1 MDISIKHIAD
11 PAAERCGCLVLPVA
25 DGGKFGAAAARLDQ
39 AAGGQLA
46 RLVKSEHFS
55 GAAGKS
61 VLLHNPSGVAA
72 QRLLLLGCGK
82 PGATDA
88 AAFRKMVMH
97 ALGAVQTTGAADLV
111 MLLDDVATNER
122 DRDWQAQQLGLL
134 AGAAGYRYTH
144 TLSRPEPGSRLKKV
158 VYSSAGCTVA
168 EKTFDD
174 AEATIS
180 WWLTD
185 WLRHRYPQIRLQ
197 PHAIVAEAGN
207 RITSGAATSH
217 YNLGLRLI
225 ERFAGADLSLECARY
240 TLIDTKRRSQAPY
253 ASFLQFTGHGDELV
267 ARGQAWLQEQL
278 VQPFSLDAMA
288 RALHTSERTLMRRF
302 RAALGD
308 TPLHTLQRL
317 RLHAARRL
325 LETSSLGLE
334 AIVEQVGYT
343 DLSAFRRLFKREFA
357 CSPSEYRR
365 ASQGEA

>member
-1 MDISIKHIAD
+1 MKTIAVLLPEHFFTSSVTGVID
-11 PAAERCGCLVLPVA
+11 LLHVANGCAGRESPPLFGWRLFSERGTAVESSAGLRFDVSGDYADAADCDAIYLPGTGYADLPDFER
-25 DGGKFGAAAARLDQ
+25 RL
-39 AAGGQLA
+39 AAGLRLA
-46 RLVKSEHFS
+46 
-55 GAAGKS
+55 A
-61 VLLHNPSGVAA
+61 
-72 QRLLLLGCGK
+72 
-82 PGATDA
+82 
-88 AAFRKMVMH
+88 
-97 ALGAVQTTGAADLV
+97 
-111 MLLDDVATNER
+111 LLDGWHGR
-122 DRDWQAQQLGLL
+122 GRLL
-134 AGAAGYRYTH
+134 AGN
-144 TLSRPEPGSRLKKV
+144 
-158 VYSSAGCTVA
+158 CTGVA
-168 EKTFDD
+168 WLAESGVLDG

-197 PHAIVAEAGN
+197 PHAILAEAGN

-267 ARGQAWLQEQL
+267 ARGQVWLQEQL

-343 DLSAFRRLFKREFA
+343 DLSAFRRLFKREFS
-357 CSPSEYRR
+357 CSPGEYRR
-365 ASQGEA
+365 ASQGEV

>member
-1 MDISIKHIAD
+1 MRRSTNALRPSAKSWLSIISRTRDIVRSA
-11 PAAERCGCLVLPVA
+11 CTVGL
-25 DGGKFGAAAARLDQ
+25 
-39 AAGGQLA
+39 
-46 RLVKSEHFS
+46 S
-55 GAAGKS
+55 GSTCAS
-61 VLLHNPSGVAA
+61 
-72 QRLLLLGCGK
+72 
-82 PGATDA
+82 
-88 AAFRKMVMH
+88 
-97 ALGAVQTTGAADLV
+97 
-111 MLLDDVATNER
+111 
-122 DRDWQAQQLGLL
+122 
-134 AGAAGYRYTH
+134 
-144 TLSRPEPGSRLKKV
+144 TLSLS
-158 VYSSAGCTVA
+158 
-168 EKTFDD
+168 
-174 AEATIS
+174 
-180 WWLTD
+180 
-185 WLRHRYPQIRLQ
+185 Q
-197 PHAIVAEAGN
+197 

-325 LETSSLGLE
+325 LETSNLGLE

-343 DLSAFRRLFKREFA
+343 DLSAFRRLFKREFS
-357 CSPSEYRR
+357 CSPGEYRR
-365 ASQGEA
+365 ASQGEV